1 MGGWK
6 HIVNVPSQKLNTYS
20 HSEARCGSKRVKNV
34 GLWQKVAME
43 EMVEL
48 GSASPN
54 ESLQIQDFILEK
66 HSSDNAKTSS
76 IRIIT
81 AF

>member
-1 MGGWK
+1 M
-6 HIVNVPSQKLNTYS
+6 
-20 HSEARCGSKRVKNV
+20 KNV

-48 GSASPN
+48 ESASPN
-54 ESLQIQDFILEK
+54 ESLQIQDFILEN
-66 HSSDNAKTSS
+66 HNSDNAKTSS